1 MESLTSHHHHLL
13 SAIGLLTTLVLLA
26 RLLRFLSPYLLL
38 PRLRPGRGLR
48 RYLHRSADGRPAWA
62 LVTGASDG
70 IGRQLAR
77 ELAAAGFCVVLH
89 GRNRPKLDAA
99 RDELAALFPGRGFR
113 VLVAD
118 ASAIPCASCA
128 SSSPNHPSDH
138 ATTTTTHVD
147 FDAIA
152 ASLADLH
159 LTVLVN
165 NAGGNPYPPVY
176 APLADQDP
184 ARLAALLNLNALFPL
199 ALQARLLPQL
209 RGHGGPAL
217 VLGIGSLSDV
227 GLPLLAAYSPAK
239 AHLVAVAHALA
250 RELAMEK
257 KRHVARARA
266 RAQRGEV
273 GEVGE
278 AGSGGE
284 VEVLVVRV
292 GEVCG
297 TAYNKTAPSL
307 WQPDARTMAR
317 AVLAR
322 VGCGRVVVVGYF
334 WHALQAAALSWLPGW
349 MRDRAISDVI
359 EERWEL
365 DQKMIKEA

>member
-1 MESLTSHHHHLL
+1 MESLTPHRLF
-13 SAIGLLTTLVLLA
+13 SAVGLLTTLALLA
-26 RLLRFLSPYLLL
+26 RLLRFLSLYLLV
-38 PRLRPGRGLR
+38 PHLRPGRGLR
-48 RYLHRSADGRPAWA
+48 RYLHRSPDGRPAWA

-77 ELAAAGFCVVLH
+77 ELAAAGFSVVLH
-89 GRNRPKLDAA
+89 GRNPRKLDVA
-99 RDELAALFPGRGFR
+99 RDELAALFPDREFR

-118 ASAIPCASCA
+118 ASAIPCATCA
-128 SSSPNHPSDH
+128 SSSSDPH
-138 ATTTTTHVD
+138 HHTSDDAATTTAPAHVD

-176 APLADQDP
+176 APLHEQSP
-184 ARLAALLNLNALFPL
+184 ARLAALLSLNALFPL

-209 RGHGGPAL
+209 RRGGGPSL
-217 VLGIGSLSDV
+217 VLGVGSLSDV
-227 GLPLLAAYSPAK
+227 GLPLLTAYSPAK
-239 AHLVAVAHALA
+239 AHLVATAHALA

-257 KRHVARARA
+257 RART
-266 RAQRGEV
+266 RGEV
-273 GEVGE
+273 DE
-278 AGSGGE
+278 GE

-297 TAYNKTAPSL
+297 TVYNKTAPTL

-334 WHALQAAALSWLPGW
+334 WHALQAASLSWLPGW
-349 MRDRAISDVI
+349 VRDRAISDVI
-359 EERWEL
+359 EERWKL